1 MLFGIL
7 EFEVRTSAW
16 AYSSALASNAVMIVH
31 PILTKESFPSDPR
44 ATKSSRKENWF
55 TGRWPWKGKLQ
66 QSCKERNEKR
76 GQMAFVYFG
85 TRVVM

>member
-7 EFEVRTSAW
+7 EFEVRHGRTAAYFQATSC
-16 AYSSALASNAVMIVH
+16 
-31 PILTKESFPSDPR
+31 PSDPH

-55 TGRWPWKGKLQ
+55 TGRWPWKSKLQ
-66 QSCKERNEKR
+66 GALKERNEKR
-76 GQMAFVYFG
+76 GQMPFVYFG